1 MSTLQIEEY
10 YSKIEDAKKSGT
22 DNEQNI
28 REFFYELLKNYTN
41 PLNIKIEREIK
52 EHVGNK
58 IIYYDGKLK
67 KGNMDLGWVENKD
80 AKDDLEKEIKNKIG
94 KNYNLNNTIFEN
106 SKELVLYQNG
116 KRAIKIKME
125 DGEKLDKV
133 LIKFVNFKIGEYK
146 KFQDAFDNL
155 KKILP
160 ELAEDL
166 REFFRD
172 EKYGSKTRGFPN
184 GTPAANPLLK
194 KDLNDFTEMCQRSI
208 NHNITE
214 EIAIEMIIQHM
225 LTRDIFVMLFHNQN
239 FHRNNII
246 SKSIEDILENI
257 NEKSA
262 EISQKIETYMRV
274 LNSYIANMDK
284 KDKQDILKTFYS
296 DFYKALNSKKA
307 DVQGIEYTPIQIVKF
322 MVDASE
328 ELLYR
333 HFNKKLSSKEVN
345 ILDPCSGTGIFMA
358 EIINRINSKDLEY
371 KYKNELFSNEID
383 IMPYYISNLN
393 IENAYFERTNSYKI
407 FENMCFLD
415 TLEFQIKSDKTSFLG
430 MEEFNKENVERAI
443 KQYRKEINLIIGNP
457 PYNANQKS
465 ENDNNKNKVY
475 VDLDKR
481 IKATYIN
488 ESTAQKT
495 KQYDMYKRFIRWA
508 TDRIKSENDGIIAFI
523 TNNAYLDSR
532 QDDGF
537 RKSVQKEF
545 DYIYIVD
552 LKGNARKRNKI
563 EGGNV
568 FNIQTGVAIMF
579 LIKKG
584 RHCEDKVRSNPEVD
598 CHAIARNDSEEN
610 SARNDNLQKTRGFNP
625 LHPNEDAHNGL
636 KPHCYSANENPL
648 YQKKANIK
656 YYNVGD
662 YLSGDKK
669 LMALQSNGKPKKIT
683 EFDFE
688 DIIPDKNGQWLNQ
701 TDNDFYEHIALIDK
715 NVKNQK
721 VGKAIE
727 QKAIFKLFTLGV
739 STNRDDWA
747 YDFDKK
753 QLEKKI
759 KKVIDV
765 YNKERKKYA
774 GRDYR
779 DEDMRINIDNSIK
792 WTRGLFQSIS
802 ADKDIKY
809 NKKYIRECLY
819 RPFVKNYTYFDRPIC
834 HEPYSNKKLF
844 PNENSENICLTFTT
858 QDSYKF
864 DILATNKLSDLHAT
878 LSSINAPLYIY
889 ENGEKKINITD
900 WALKEFKKKYGEK
913 ATYENIFAYCHAVLS
928 SPKYQ
933 KKYEENLKTDY
944 PRIPLHSKKIFE
956 RFVELG
962 NRLIKLQTE
971 FENEQESHC
980 EDKVRSNQNKADCHA
995 HAVCHSAIA
1004 RNDGE
1009 KNSSSNDSEENS
1021 ARNDDIAKKRNED
1034 NNNVASAHCVNNSEK
1049 STQGVKT
1056 PCCHAMEKVNL
1067 KIEKDFDYTPNGIEN
1082 PNKNRFFDFLQIK
1095 KDKETIIF
1103 DSKNK
1108 ISNIPKKAFLYK
1120 IGTRSA
1126 LDWIIDYYKPKKLN
1140 PDKELHHKTLIEND
1154 LTNYDYKKIRE
1165 YLFDLIPKVIAV
1177 SLEIVEIF
1185 EELERLE

>member
-52 EHVGNK
+52 EHVGDK

-166 REFFRD
+166 REFFAK
-172 EKYGSKTRGFPN
+172 EKNINKEFEEE
-184 GTPAANPLLK
+184 LEK
-194 KDLNDFTEMCQRSI
+194 FTNTCQRSI

-488 ESTAQKT
+488 ESAAQKT

-523 TNNAYLDSR
+523 TNNAYLDSK

-579 LIKKG
+579 LIKQG
-584 RHCEDKVRSNPEVD
+584 
-598 CHAIARNDSEEN
+598 
-610 SARNDNLQKTRGFNP
+610 RNDNNVAS
-625 LHPNEDAHNGL
+625 AHCINGSEE
-636 KPHCYSANENPL
+636 SAKETNAQRVCQRHAHSVGCKAEAKASLLSEKQNKINPL

-727 QKAIFKLFTLGV
+727 QKAIFKLFSLGIA
-739 STNRDDWA
+739 TNRDDWA

-759 KKVIDV
+759 KYFLNIYD
-765 YNKERKKYA
+765 NERKKWA
-774 GRDYR
+774 DKKLNDENMNENLDY
-779 DEDMRINIDNSIK
+779 SIK
-792 WTRGLFQSIS
+792 WSEHLKNQLIS
-802 ADKDIKY
+802 NKDIKF
-809 NKKYIRECLY
+809 NKKSIVKCLY
-819 RPFVKNYTYFDRPIC
+819 RPFTYQYLYFD
-834 HEPYSNKKLF
+834 NKFCDRLSFNKIAF
-844 PNENSENICLTFTT
+844 PNDNSENLTLNFHVSTPRRYTDCFVSNKIIDLNFTVIAGII
-858 QDSYKF
+858 SV
-864 DILATNKLSDLHAT
+864 
-878 LSSINAPLYIY
+878 PLYIY

-900 WALKEFKKKYGEK
+900 WALKEFKKKYGES

-995 HAVCHSAIA
+995 VCHSAIA
-1004 RNDGE
+1004 RND
-1009 KNSSSNDSEENS
+1009 
-1021 ARNDDIAKKRNED
+1021 DIAEKRNED
-1034 NNNVASAHCVNNSEK
+1034 NNNVAVASASRWEAHCVNNSEK

-1056 PCCHAMEKVNL
+1056 PCCHAMEKINL
-1067 KIEKDFDYTPNGIEN
+1067 KIEKDFDYMPSGIEN

>member
-1 MSTLQIEEY
+1 MSTHQIEEY
-10 YSKIEDAKKSGT
+10 YNKIEDAKKSGMN
-22 DNEQNI
+22 NEQNI

-41 PLNIKIEREIK
+41 PLNIKIEREPI
-52 EHVGNK
+52 EHVGDKN
-58 IIYYDGKLK
+58 IYYDGRLK

-80 AKDDLEKEIKNKIG
+80 EKDDLEKEIKNKID

-116 KRAIKIKME
+116 KRIIKIKMS

-133 LIKFVNFKIGEYK
+133 LSNFVNFKIGEYK

-155 KKILP
+155 KRILP

-166 REFFRD
+166 REFFAK
-172 EKYGSKTRGFPN
+172 EKRINKEFEKN
-184 GTPAANPLLK
+184 L
-194 KDLNDFTEMCQRSI
+194 DDFTAMCQRSI

-257 NEKSA
+257 NQKSA
-262 EISQKIETYMRV
+262 EISQKIESYMQV

-296 DFYKALNSKKA
+296 NFYKALNSKKA
-307 DVQGIEYTPIQIVKF
+307 DVQGIEYTPIEIVKF
-322 MVDASE
+322 MVDASD

-333 HFNKKLSSKEVN
+333 HFDKRLSSKNVN

-358 EIINRINSKDLEY
+358 EIINRINTKNLEE
-371 KYKNELFSNEID
+371 KYKKELFSNEID

-393 IENAYFERTNSYKI
+393 IENAYFEKTNRYEI

-415 TLEFQIKSDKTSFLG
+415 TLEFQIKSEKTSLLG
-430 MEEFNKENVERAI
+430 MEEFNKENVERAVR
-443 KQYRKEINLIIGNP
+443 QYKNEINLIIGNP

-481 IKATYIN
+481 IKETYIN
-488 ESTAQKT
+488 ESKAQKT

-579 LIKKG
+579 LIKESKN
-584 RHCEDKVRSNPEVD
+584 KF
-598 CHAIARNDSEEN
+598 
-610 SARNDNLQKTRGFNP
+610 K
-625 LHPNEDAHNGL
+625 
-636 KPHCYSANENPL
+636 
-648 YQKKANIK
+648 KKADIK
-656 YYNVGD
+656 YYNIGD

-669 LMALQSNGKPKKIT
+669 LMALQHNGKPKKIT

-727 QKAIFKLFTLGV
+727 QKAIFKLFSLGV
-739 STNRDDWA
+739 LTARDDWA
-747 YDFDKK
+747 CDFDKK
-753 QLEKKI
+753 QLEKKV
-759 KKVIDV
+759 KKIIDI
-765 YNKERKKYA
+765 YSKEKKKYA
-774 GRDYR
+774 GRNYK
-779 DEDMRINIDNSIK
+779 DEDMRTNIDYSIK
-792 WTRGLFQSIS
+792 WTRELFKHIS
-802 ADKDIKY
+802 ADRDIKF
-809 NKKYIRECLY
+809 NKDNIREYLY

-834 HEPYSNKKLF
+834 HEPYQNKMLF
-844 PNENSENICLTFTT
+844 PNINSENIT
-858 QDSYKF
+858 
-864 DILATNKLSDLHAT
+864 
-878 LSSINAPLYIY
+878 INFNMIKPRRYTDCFASKMLIDFAFNIEGNISVPLYIY

-900 WALKEFKKKYGEK
+900 YALKEFKKKYKES
-913 ATYENIFAYCHAVLS
+913 ATHENIFAYCHVVLS

-944 PRIPLHSKKIFE
+944 PRIPFYSKHVFE

-971 FENEQESHC
+971 FDNTDFYKQKSHC
-980 EDKVRSNQNKADCHA
+980 EDEVRSNQNKVDCHA
-995 HAVCHSAIA
+995 SFH
-1004 RNDGE
+1004 
-1009 KNSSSNDSEENS
+1009 S
-1021 ARNDDIAKKRNED
+1021 ARNDNGKMVCNDDTK
-1034 NNNVASAHCVNNSEK
+1034 
-1049 STQGVKT
+1049 
-1056 PCCHAMEKVNL
+1056 L
-1067 KIEKDFDYTPNGIEN
+1067 KIEKDFDYMPSGIEN
-1082 PNKNRFFDFLQIK
+1082 PNKNKFFDFLQIK
-1095 KDKETIIF
+1095 KDKETEKGIIIF

-1108 ISNIPKKAFLYK
+1108 ISNIPKKAFDYK
-1120 IGTRSA
+1120 IGTRCA

-1140 PDKELHHKTLIEND
+1140 PDKETHHKTLIEND

-1165 YLFDLIPKVIAV
+1165 YLFDLIPRVI
-1177 SLEIVEIF
+1177 EISVEVVEIF
-1185 EELERLE
+1185 EELERLEEL